1 MHIPLSGKHD
11 AIGFHS
17 ILVGLSP
24 CLKIPQRS
32 PSVFGQHEI
41 FPLAAM
47 GPEKEVDR
55 TLKGET
61 IY

>member
-1 MHIPLSGKHD
+1 MWKTRCNWLSLNISRALTLRKDPPEIPS
-11 AIGFHS
+11 F
-17 ILVGLSP
+17 
-24 CLKIPQRS
+24 
-32 PSVFGQHEI
+32 FGQHEI

-61 IY
+61 IC